1 MSKKTLKNDVA
12 TAGVKPVDGSGL
24 PAVKAAEVAA
34 VAMQQIIPGPIPVPG
49 ILPAADERLFALYV
63 ARVSTIDRYHFPIT
77 DKGLAASYRRALDE
91 ARGALSVFENRER
104 E

>member
-1 MSKKTLKNDVA
+1 MPSAK
-12 TAGVKPVDGSGL
+12 VKPVDGGGV

-34 VAMQQIIPGPIPVPG
+34 VEMQQMIPGPILVPG

-63 ARVSTIDRYHFPIT
+63 ARVSTIDRYRVPIT

-91 ARGALSVFENRER
+91 ARVALSVFENREW

>member
-12 TAGVKPVDGSGL
+12 TAGVKPVDGGGL

-34 VAMQQIIPGPIPVPG
+34 IAMQQMNPGPIPAPG

-63 ARVSTIDRYHFPIT
+63 ARVSTIDRYRVPIT
-77 DKGLAASYRRALDE
+77 DKGLVASYRKALDE
-91 ARGALSVFENRER
+91 AMVALSVFENRER

>member
-12 TAGVKPVDGSGL
+12 TAKVKSVDGGGL
-24 PAVKAAEVAA
+24 PAIKAAEVAA
-34 VAMQQIIPGPIPVPG
+34 VEMHQIIPGPIPVPG

-63 ARVSTIDRYHFPIT
+63 ARVSTIDRYRVPIT
-77 DKGLAASYRRALDE
+77 DKGLAASYRKALDE
-91 ARGALSVFENRER
+91 ARVALSVFENREL

>member
-1 MSKKTLKNDVA
+1 MAKKIQNIEVPSAK
-12 TAGVKPVDGSGL
+12 VKPVDGGGL

-34 VAMQQIIPGPIPVPG
+34 VEMQQMNPGPIPAPG